1 MLDIDLVAVPWLAQ
15 ANYVRSM
22 LHPTVLEPEASVTL
36 TTYVECLIHVHSW
49 HKRTPAFEDIDN
61 VFLFVHNFGF
71 SNDDVAT
78 YPDAYWSL
86 DPEGKERMAPSTT
99 LKFGLKRPDM
109 FIRSWGCTFSSSQFA
124 AVHDFHQ
131 ICGFNPETSD
141 VARFLGLPLVQF
153 DRARPLKR
161 TRSAPYLRRPEEPPY
176 YVEEWYNC
184 DVWSHDKREMPE
196 ELSALRRRASLSAL
210 VQDNELGQTA

>member
-1 MLDIDLVAVPWLAQ
+1 M
-15 ANYVRSM
+15 
-22 LHPTVLEPEASVTL
+22 
-36 TTYVECLIHVHSW
+36 
-49 HKRTPAFEDIDN
+49 
-61 VFLFVHNFGF
+61 HNFGF

-153 DRARPLKR
+153 DRGKRHSILIHTSDILTNTYVARPLKR